1 MSKNSEDL
9 AKSLEDLR
17 AEVKE
22 LRELV
27 DMLVGLVINM
37 EQDESLDFDG
47 DFMDF
52 GPLNRDNR
60 FSM

>member
-1 MSKNSEDL
+1 MSKKSDEL
-9 AKSLEDLR
+9 AKSLEELR

-37 EQDESLDFDG
+37 EQEESLDFES

-60 FSM
+60 FTM